1 MARRLPPK
9 HRSASLPFL
18 LAGGVIALFVVAGL
32 LLVGRPAQPAVAEQ
46 PVAPHFVDTAQQGNS
61 DSSHANTGGRT
72 VVVARLGEPVSGIS
86 GETGPLMTTLVQGT
100 FPEGATE
107 ATVRTDENCTPDQ
120 DGVSHC
126 LNELDFGTTTVVVQH
141 HHRMARTSCLT
152 PGEVVRVE
160 TMAQYEAQF

>member
-32 LLVGRPAQPAVAEQ
+32 LLAGRPAQPAVAEQ